1 VEKLRQILTKP
12 LLVLL
17 LLIQC
22 AFLVFVLASAP
33 KANGELHTA
42 ISNLRTPSQSNI
54 APINQNDARE
64 LRVALEQHI
73 NNNKF
78 MTMVSVLFSIVT
90 IVLMAAAIFLPLAFN
105 RAAETVGADGQ
116 LKL

>member
-1 VEKLRQILTKP
+1 MEKLRQILTKP

-17 LLIQC
+17 LIIQC
-22 AFLVFVLASAP
+22 AFLVFVLISAP

-54 APINQNDARE
+54 APINQNDAKE

-78 MTMVSVLFSIVT
+78 MTMVSVLFSVVSIIVMGT
-90 IVLMAAAIFLPLAFN
+90 MIILPLEFK
-105 RAAETVGADGQ
+105 RAAES
-116 LKL
+116 